1 MKRPVEIRSYKQR
14 PGGGAKFHDLVTN
27 QSIPLLRVVKS

>member
-1 MKRPVEIRSYKQR
+1 MKPPVEICSYKLR

-27 QSIPLLRVVKS
+27 QNMTCCVS